1 MGVVAI
7 AACLIA
13 GQSRVATADASG
25 PTTRDNPTSLSGN
38 GYLVVAGNGAI
49 RAFGDAVSHGG
60 LGAKRLNAP
69 IATMAMTPSGAGYWM
84 VGTDGAIFA
93 FGDAHFFG
101 SAVGMF
107 GTHPVVAMS
116 PD

>member
-1 MGVVAI
+1 
-7 AACLIA
+7 
-13 GQSRVATADASG
+13 
-25 PTTRDNPTSLSGN
+25 
-38 GYLVVAGNGAI
+38 
-49 RAFGDAVSHGG
+49 
-60 LGAKRLNAP
+60 
-69 IATMAMTPSGAGYWM
+69 MAMTPSGAGYWM